1 MRGVGDDKDITS
13 PYGKIHFN
21 DTSKILQTPPPL
33 PHIPTINNDEAP
45 MNYMEAIIEKFETN
59 FLDLIFSHVQERYS

>member
-13 PYGKIHFN
+13 PYGQINFN
-21 DTSKILQTPPPL
+21 DTTKILQTPPPL

-45 MNYMEAIIEKFETN
+45 MNYMDAIIEKFETN
-59 FLDLIFSHVQERYS
+59 FLDLIFSHVQGRYS